1 MLRTGLNDVKFN
13 VATILPGLH
22 RAAPLDF
29 IGLDQLPYLQDTG
42 RICDPILCLVA
53 FTGHISSRIVDIKG
67 FLCGDKVITTVF
79 FYTNN
84 LKINDFF
91 F

>member
-29 IGLDQLPYLQDTG
+29 IGLD
-42 RICDPILCLVA
+42 
-53 FTGHISSRIVDIKG
+53 
-67 FLCGDKVITTVF
+67 
-79 FYTNN
+79 
-84 LKINDFF
+84 
-91 F
+91 